1 MERQLIN
8 AEEYDML
15 NLFWDL
21 RQNYDIANARSAAEQ
36 GSAQAERARDGIRL
50 LEEQVD
56 KLALVNMALWT
67 LLKEN
72 TNLTDED
79 LNQRVQ
85 DIDLSDGELD
95 GKVRGGVSNCPQCE
109 RTMSQKHN
117 RCLYCGFEP
126 EGKTAF
132 DAVAR

>member
-1 MERQLIN
+1 
-8 AEEYDML
+8 ML

-21 RQNYDIANARSAAEQ
+21 RQNYEIANARS
-36 GSAQAERARDGIRL
+36 SADRSSHQAERASDSVRL
-50 LEEQVD
+50 LEERVN

-85 DIDLSDGELD
+85 DIDLSDGKLD
-95 GKVRGGVSNCPQCE
+95 GKVRGGVSDCPQCE
-109 RTMSQKHN
+109 RTLSQKHN

-126 EGKTAF
+126 EGKNAF

>member
-1 MERQLIN
+1 
-8 AEEYDML
+8 ML

-21 RQNYDIANARSAAEQ
+21 RQNYEIATARS
-36 GSAQAERARDGIRL
+36 SADQSAHQAERARDAVRQ
-50 LEEQVD
+50 LEERVN

-72 TNLTDED
+72 TQLTDED

-85 DIDLSDGELD
+85 EIDLSDGKLD
-95 GKVRGGVSNCPQCE
+95 GKVRGGVTNCPRCE
-109 RTMSQKHN
+109 RTLSQKHN
-117 RCLYCGFEP
+117 RCLYCGYQP
-126 EGKTAF
+126 EGQTAF